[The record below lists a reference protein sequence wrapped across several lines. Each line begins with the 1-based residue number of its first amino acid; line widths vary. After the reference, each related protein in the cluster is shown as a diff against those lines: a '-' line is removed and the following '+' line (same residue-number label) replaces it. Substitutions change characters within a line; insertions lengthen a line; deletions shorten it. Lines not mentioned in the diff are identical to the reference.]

1 MNSLSLVLLTEYY
14 QSPFVQQVVPLF
26 VMELFSLPGAPGL
39 FLAACTAASL
49 RWGIEFIVFNS
60 FSTLTTKKTLLDFWH
75 FAMGLY
81 WRPADY
87 SNKGSVIQ
95 KAFPCHDIILV
106 WFKKIINVLMTP
118 DILSIPI
125 ICYHYKEFIQQTW
138 FTIYEYK
145 RWLQKQSNIHN
156 NHDDVPKWKHFPL
169 TGHLCGEFTGHRWIP
184 HTKASDAK
192 LWCWFWSA
200 PEWTAK

>member
-87 SNKGSVIQ
+87 SSKGSVIQ
-95 KAFPCHDIILV
+95 KAFPCHDTILV
-106 WFKKIINVLMTP
+106 WFKKIIDVLMTP

-125 ICYHYKEFIQQTW
+125 ICYHYEEFIQQT
-138 FTIYEYK
+138 FTIIMMTSPSGNIF
-145 RWLQKQSNIHN
+145 RLLAICAGNSLVTGDFPTQRLVTRSFDANFDLHLNGRLSKQS
-156 NHDDVPKWKHFPL
+156 W
-169 TGHLCGEFTGHRWIP
+169 GW
-184 HTKASDAK
+184 
-192 LWCWFWSA
+192 WFETPSC
-200 PEWTAK
+200 